1 MWPFAVLVD
10 DVEVGS
16 IRSERYLPTNVTPG
30 THTIAVHCKGMCD
43 LPDIAVQGSFLPD
56 RSYHFL
62 TDPDIRFGVG
72 QSTFTSTLLQVEPT
86 QVPALQRAYSVGKSA
101 GAEN

>member
-30 THTIAVHCKGMCD
+30 THTIKIHCKGMCD
-43 LPDIAVQGSFLPD
+43 LPDLAVQGSFLSD

-62 TDPDIRFGVG
+62 TDPDIRLGFN
-72 QSTFTSTLLQVEPT
+72 QSTFSSTFLQVDPT
-86 QVPALQRAYSVGKSA
+86 QVPALQRSYSLGKA
-101 GAEN
+101 ADAQN